1 MALGG
6 RIRQFALHSIYQK
19 QDNQIFLN
27 VDLTQQHLDSQMLR
41 DQLQTSLS
49 QVLNEAIG
57 LQVQFEGTV
66 ENSPYLIQQ
75 KIDSDRLQHASEV
88 LKQDP
93 VVTQFVS
100 RFDAKM
106 DESSVR
112 TR

>member
-1 MALGG
+1 
-6 RIRQFALHSIYQK
+6 
-19 QDNQIFLN
+19 
-27 VDLTQQHLDSQMLR
+27 MLR
-41 DQLQTSLS
+41 EQLQTSLS
-49 QVLNEAIG
+49 QVLNEAID

-75 KIDSDRLQHASEV
+75 KIDLDRVQHASEV